1 MLVYIEYILR
11 MFHTLQLECCFIVSK
26 LKLKYR
32 LKFQTLWISVPLV
45 CSRWTSVNESVAP
58 ICLLRLRR
66 NYHCGW
72 KSQLF
77 FVCTA
82 RDKMDG
88 SNSLR
93 IPLLSALQKVVSY
106 ILVAQSQWPCS
117 LRHGYAAAHLLGL
130 WFQIPSMGMNV
141 CLLWVLYV
149 VRYRS
154 LHWVDHSSREVLSS
168 VMPR

>member
-1 MLVYIEYILR
+1 MYK
-11 MFHTLQLECCFIVSK
+11 TLHLECCFIVSK
-26 LKLKYR
+26 LKLKYS
-32 LKFQTLWISVPLV
+32 LEFETLQISVPLV
-45 CSRWTSVNESVAP
+45 SSHSTSVNESVAP
-58 ICLLRLRR
+58 ICLLRLKK
-66 NYHCGW
+66 NYHCDW
-72 KSQLF
+72 KNQLF
-77 FVCTA
+77 FVCKA
-82 RDKMDG
+82 RNKIDN